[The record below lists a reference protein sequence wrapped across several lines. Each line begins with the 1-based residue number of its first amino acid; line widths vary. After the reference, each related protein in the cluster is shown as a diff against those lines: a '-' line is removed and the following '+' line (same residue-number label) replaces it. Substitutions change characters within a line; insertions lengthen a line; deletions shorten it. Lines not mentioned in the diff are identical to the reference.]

1 MRGLFFMEKH
11 YITEIQLCR
20 ELVRAIEQLDEQYRN
35 IVPLSIWQPYLKLKD
50 HYEIQK
56 ENGIQ

>member
-1 MRGLFFMEKH
+1 MDKN

-35 IVPLSIWQPYLKLKD
+35 IVPLSIWKPYLKLKE
-50 HYEIQK
+50 HYELQK
-56 ENGIQ
+56 DEGIQ